1 MKLNR
6 RRLHSFL
13 IITFI
18 YIVAAAAGIVLF
30 HFLSGQFWLRLL
42 IADVVSTVIVFI
54 FSCVF
59 DNASVY
65 DPYWSVQPIV
75 IILALAF
82 TNDLNPLRI
91 LLIFVICLWG
101 IRLTANWA
109 VNFYG
114 LGYEDWRYR
123 LYKKRFPRIYPLLNF
138 VGIHMVPTLIVY
150 GCTLPAAYAFV
161 NDTYFSTWVI
171 VFLLLSL
178 GGISLEFFSDMQMRD
193 FREDVAAGF
202 AEGFCRRGLWKYSRH
217 PNYLGEILMWWG
229 VGFSV
234 VSVMGDKWYLLAGAL
249 ANTLLFLTVSIPLAE
264 GKQKEKEGFDAYRMK
279 THVLLPIPTTFKR

>member
-1 MKLNR
+1 MKLDR

-42 IADVVSTVIVFI
+42 IADVVSTVIVYV

-82 TNDLNPLRI
+82 TNELNPVRI

-123 LYKKRFPRIYPLLNF
+123 LYKKRFPRVYPLLNF

-150 GCTLPAAYAFV
+150 GCTLPAAYAFI

-229 VGFSV
+229 IGFSV

-249 ANTLLFLTVSIPLAE
+249 ANTILFLTVSIPLAE

>member
-1 MKLNR
+1 MKLDR

-42 IADVVSTVIVFI
+42 IADVVSTVIVFV

-82 TNDLNPLRI
+82 TNELNPVRI

-123 LYKKRFPRIYPLLNF
+123 LYKKRFPRVYPLLNF

-150 GCTLPAAYAFV
+150 GCTLPAAYAFI

-229 VGFSV
+229 IGFSV

-249 ANTLLFLTVSIPLAE
+249 ANTILFLTVSIPLAE

>member
-1 MKLNR
+1 M
-6 RRLHSFL
+6 
-13 IITFI
+13 
-18 YIVAAAAGIVLF
+18 AAAAGIVLF

-123 LYKKRFPRIYPLLNF
+123 LYKKRFPRVYPLLNF

-234 VSVMGDKWYLLAGAL
+234 LSVMGGSWYLLAGAL
-249 ANTLLFLTVSIPLAE
+249 ANTILFFAVSIPLAE
-264 GKQKEKEGFDAYRMK
+264 GKQKQKEGYNEYRMH
-279 THVLLPIPTTFKR
+279 THMLLPIPTDFRH

>member
-1 MKLNR
+1 M
-6 RRLHSFL
+6 HSFL

-82 TNDLNPLRI
+82 TNELNPVRI

-123 LYKKRFPRIYPLLNF
+123 LYKKRFPRVYPLLNF

-150 GCTLPAAYAFV
+150 GCTLPAAYAFI

-229 VGFSV
+229 IGFSV
-234 VSVMGDKWYLLAGAL
+234 VSVMGDRWYLLAGAL
-249 ANTLLFLTVSIPLAE
+249 ANTILFLTVSIPLAE

>member
-82 TNDLNPLRI
+82 TNELNPVRI

-123 LYKKRFPRIYPLLNF
+123 LYKKRFPRVYPLLNF

-150 GCTLPAAYAFV
+150 GCTLPAAYAFI

-229 VGFSV
+229 IGFSV
-234 VSVMGDKWYLLAGAL
+234 VSVMGDRWYLLAGAL
-249 ANTLLFLTVSIPLAE
+249 ANTILFLTVSIPLAE

-279 THVLLPIPTTFKR
+279 THVLLPIPATFKR